1 MNDDFQ
7 AIKDEFG
14 KHEGEAGEGIAQAMY
29 EALAQRLASY
39 FFNLDD
45 INKRRFLIKL
55 DEGEKEIGT
64 RGKYDWFAALNRHKP
79 QR

>member
-7 AIKDEFG
+7 AIKDEFE
-14 KHEGEAGEGIAQAMY
+14 KHGEEAGEGIAQAMY
-29 EALAQRLASY
+29 VALSQRLAPY

-64 RGKYDWFAALNRHKP
+64 RQKYDWFAALSRSKP
-79 QR
+79 